1 MPAPVL
7 RTLRFTVAYEGTR
20 YVGWQRQA
28 EGETVQGVLE
38 AAFAA
43 LASAPVV
50 VHGAG
55 RTDAG
60 VHARGQVAHVR
71 AALPVPVDRLP
82 YALNAHLPPDIVV
95 LEAREADEGF
105 HARFSAL
112 GKRYGYTL
120 RVHPFPHPLDRDF
133 VWRVDP
139 PLDVA
144 AMQAAAAQL
153 VGCHDFT
160 SFATH
165 ADDGPDDRVRT
176 LTRLD
181 VRPFG
186 DYLEILAEA
195 DGFLR
200 NMVRSLVGT
209 LVEVGR
215 GRLAATEVLA
225 ILAARDRRRAP
236 ATAPAHGLCLLEGR
250 YPGDG

>member
-1 MPAPVL
+1 MSPPLL
-7 RTLRFTVAYEGTR
+7 RTLRFTVAYDGSR
-20 YVGWQRQA
+20 YLGWQRQA

-43 LASAPVV
+43 LAGAPVA

-82 YALNAHLPPDIVV
+82 YALNAHLPPDVVV
-95 LEAREADEGF
+95 LEAREAPEAF
-105 HARFSAL
+105 HARYSAL

-120 RVHPFPHPLDRDF
+120 RVHPFPHPLDRAF

-139 PLDVA
+139 PLDVP
-144 AMQAAAAQL
+144 AMQAAAAH
-153 VGCHDFT
+153 VIGRHDFT

-165 ADDGPDDRVRT
+165 ADDGPDDRVRD

-186 DYLEILAEA
+186 DYIEILAEA

-215 GRLAATEVLA
+215 GRLAVADVAA
-225 ILAARDRRRAP
+225 ILKARDRRRAP
-236 ATAPAHGLCLLEGR
+236 ATAPAHGLCLLEVR